1 MKSMKTIGLIGA
13 SALALTAVS
22 AAPSLAQPWRA
33 PAYDHGYDRSYDR
46 RIDSSY
52 VDSLDWRITNAARQ
66 GMISWQDARAMRADL
81 RQVQPIA
88 YRVQTGRASNWEYR
102 RLMRV
107 VNRIE
112 AATRTYAVNAPPRWG
127 YRR

>member
-1 MKSMKTIGLIGA
+1 MKTLKTIALISA
-13 SALALTAVS
+13 SALAFTAVS
-22 AAPSLAQPWRA
+22 AAPTLAQPWRA
-33 PAYDHGYDRSYDR
+33 PSYDRGYDRSYDR
-46 RIDSSY
+46 HIDTAY
-52 VDSLDWRITNAARQ
+52 VDSLNWKITNAART
-66 GMISWQDARAMRADL
+66 GVISWQDARAMRADL

-88 YRVQTGRASNWEYR
+88 YRVQTGQASDWEYR

-112 AATRTYAVNAPPRWG
+112 GATRTYAANMPPRWG